1 MLIYDRTA
9 ADVAAGNRKG
19 TYRADDLNRVEE
31 ATFLLSEDMQA
42 LAATLHAYADAH
54 KVAWDALFAPPYQP
68 GEAEVSAKV
77 DWGILD
83 IPDISEMGRYLGN
96 IKKLG
101 GLLGLSA
108 SGLPTTMEYLNY
120 EGANRI
126 ERYLSRAQQVFLA
139 LEAERKTRI
148 DHAADAWPYAG
159 EIMCGET

>member
-19 TYRADDLNRVEE
+19 TYQADDLNRVEE
-31 ATFLLSEDMQA
+31 ATLLLSEDMRA

-68 GEAEVSAKV
+68 SETEVSIKA
-77 DWGILD
+77 DWDILD
-83 IPDISEMGRYLGN
+83 IPTIAQMDRYLGN
-96 IKKLG
+96 IRKLG

-108 SGLPTTMEYLNY
+108 SALPTTMEYLDY

-126 ERYLSRAQQVFLA
+126 ERYLARAQQSLLA
-139 LEAERKTRI
+139 LEAERKARI
-148 DHAADAWPYAG
+148 DHTAAAWPYAG